1 MWHMWCGVCQ
11 LGGVVCVSLGG
22 VVCVSLGGVVCV
34 SLGGVVCV
42 SWVVISMYTCIQE
55 YVCFLIL
62 CNVSCMCLKITHK
75 LHAPVWNSH
84 ALAKKGLS
92 PAESWVVLCCEL
104 LIFVM

>member
-11 LGGVVCVSLGG
+11 FGWCGVCQFGWGGVCQ
-22 VVCVSLGGVVCV
+22 
-34 SLGGVVCV
+34 LGGVVCV

-92 PAESWVVLCCEL
+92 PAEPWVGLCC
-104 LIFVM
+104 VVSY